1 VDGRVE
7 KKTPVPV
14 TRGSG
19 NQFLSQKLHWIEGT
33 FKGRNVVSLPQTLP
47 SKFVETRAF
56 NGYTVGSLY
65 EDGRILMT
73 NPERPE
79 MGTHIQ
85 WSGDACDNCSI
96 DHKALINHLINA
108 NFSFTRL
115 DMAIDAVG
123 FNLRPER
130 ATEEIDK
137 KCCKTRAKSAPRQD
151 DAIKTGYTQYV
162 GKKTSEIFLK
172 LYDKAAE
179 MGTDE
184 DHCRIELT
192 TRHARADSAARKI
205 VSGVDFRAMVI
216 AYADFPLWREWQDI
230 MAVVPVKLPSERGE
244 TNTEQWLLGACAPAL
259 ARVIYFEAGK
269 PQKPDFVN
277 FYEKFKDA
285 VMMNLEDLSNGRRTV
300 H

>member
-1 VDGRVE
+1 MDAEV

-19 NQFLSQKLHWIEGT
+19 TPTLSQKLHWIEGT
-33 FKGRNVVSLPQTLP
+33 FKNGRAVSLPETLP

-65 EDGRILMT
+65 EDGRVLMT

-79 MGTHIQ
+79 MGAHLLWQ
-85 WSGDACDNCSI
+85 GQACDDCPM
-96 DHKALINHLINA
+96 DHVALLKHLQNA

-115 DMAIDAVG
+115 DMAIDAIN
-123 FNLRPER
+123 FRLKPQR
-130 ATEEIDK
+130 ATLEIRIGN
-137 KCCKTRAKSAPRQD
+137 CKTRAKTAPRRD
-151 DAIKTGYTQYV
+151 DALDKGYTQYV

-172 LYDKAAE
+172 LYDKAEE
-179 MGTDE
+179 MGVDA

-192 TRHARADSAARKI
+192 ARHARADKAAWEI
-205 VSGVDFRAMVI
+205 VRGTDFRAMVV
-216 AYADFPLWREWQDI
+216 AYADFPNWNEWKEI
-230 MAVVPVKLPSERGE
+230 MDVEPTKLPSERKE
-244 TNTEQWLLGACAPAL
+244 TNTERWLLDACAPAL
-259 ARVIYFEAGK
+259 ARVIYFASNTE
-269 PQKPDFVN
+269 

-285 VMMNLEDLSNGRRTV
+285 VMFNLEELSNGRRTV